1 MSNILHQLIFIG
13 EAVGTVDCV
22 HYYSKDFITLEGTTE
37 DGKKYSI
44 TLNIK
49 EEKENGN

>member
-13 EAVGTVDCV
+13 ENVGTVDCV
-22 HYYSKDFITLEGTTE
+22 HYYSKDFITLEGTTN
-37 DGKKYSI
+37 DGKKYTI

-49 EEKENGN
+49 EEEKDGN